1 MSLDIKEIKELHDKA
16 YQHGKITRE
25 RSADDSVF
33 YWVTQWDE
41 STLGESSLG
50 YKGEFNILRK
60 AGRQIIG
67 DLRANPV
74 QVDFEPKG
82 DSKDG
87 GDLIDGLYRSDDRVN
102 SSIEAYD
109 NAKQETVVA
118 GIGGWE
124 LFTEYETNQIG
135 DENQVIRRR
144 PIHEFNNNCFVDP
157 SAKALD
163 KSDADYYSILVPY
176 SHEGMEALIEELTGT
191 YEDLDVTTF
200 RNPEHSYTFPW
211 ISGKDEIFYA
221 VRFYHREKVK
231 DTVLRV
237 TDPLGQEMYYLKS
250 ATSEIMDELLA
261 EGYKSEETKDIERW
275 KITLYICNGQRII
288 KEYEVAG
295 QNIPVVPVYG
305 ERAFVEGEETYQ
317 GVTRLAKDP
326 QRLRNFQMSYLADI
340 VSRSPRPKPIF
351 NPEQIAGFEHM
362 YEETGAENNYPYYLQ
377 HRLDANGEPFP
388 IGSVGQMPEQNVPV
402 ALMQSIEYSR
412 EAVGDVAPANVSQ
425 DIADVDLSGK
435 AVAQLQARLD
445 EQSIVYQQNYKHALR
460 RDGEIYASMAS
471 IVYDAPRDVTLTN
484 PDGTRTTKQI
494 METKLDRETGELV
507 VLNDLTGL
515 EFEVFADIGPNYS
528 TKKEQTFEQLG
539 MMIEKAAI
547 IDPSLARMYM
557 LKQSEL
563 IDGVDMK
570 DVRDFAHKQLLIAGM
585 IEPDPE
591 NEEDMKI
598 MEQAAQQ
605 GQEPDAN
612 TLLAQAEME
621 KAKADQMQQ
630 QREMAKDQV
639 NAEQN
644 AHKLKIDEYRATTER
659 QTLSINTQVKIEEE
673 KLKHQRET
681 EKLKAE
687 NQTRIREKQIDM
699 ITQIRCK
706 DEPKEEKEEKKEEK
720 EESQPVIVNVV
731 EAAQPTR
738 KKISITNTP
747 GGMSGEIV
755 TEG

>member
-1 MSLDIKEIKELHDKA
+1 MSLDIDQIKVLHDKA
-16 YQHGKITRE
+16 YEHGKITRE
-25 RSADDSVF
+25 RAADDMVF

-82 DSKDG
+82 EDNQDG
-87 GDLIDGLYRSDDRVN
+87 GDLMDGLYRSADRLN

-109 NAKQETVVA
+109 TAKQESVVC
-118 GIGGWE
+118 GVGGWE

-135 DENQVIRRR
+135 DENQVIKRR
-144 PIHEFNNNCFVDP
+144 PIHEFNNNAFADP
-157 SAKALD
+157 SAKAMD

-176 SHEGMEALIEELTGT
+176 TRNGMEDLIEELTG
-191 YEDLDVTTF
+191 EQQDIEPSTF
-200 RNPEHSYTFPW
+200 RDPEHSYTFPW
-211 ISGKDEIFYA
+211 VSGKDEVFYA

-231 DTVLRV
+231 DTVIKV
-237 TDPLGQEMYYLKS
+237 TDPFGQVMYYLKS
-250 ATSEIMDELLA
+250 STEGIMDELLA
-261 EGYKSEETKDIERW
+261 EGYKSEDTKDIERW
-275 KITLYICNGQRII
+275 KITLYICNGERII
-288 KEYEVAG
+288 KKYDVAG
-295 QNIPVVPVYG
+295 QNIPVVPQYG

-351 NPEQIAGFEHM
+351 NPQQIQGFEHM
-362 YEETGAENNYPYYLQ
+362 YEETGAENNYPYLLQ
-377 HRLDANGEPFP
+377 HGKDADGNPLP
-388 IGSVGQMPEQNVPV
+388 IGPVAQMPEQNVPA

-445 EQSIVYQQNYKHALR
+445 EQSIVYQQNHKHALR
-460 RDGEIYASMAS
+460 RDGEIFASMAS
-471 IVYDAPRDVTLTN
+471 VVYDAPREVTVTN
-484 PDGTRTTKQI
+484 PDCTRTKKQI
-494 METKLDRETGELV
+494 MQSRMDKETGEMV
-507 VLNDLTGL
+507 VLNDLTGM

-539 MMIEKAAI
+539 LMIEKAAV

-563 IDGVDMK
+563 IDGVDMQ
-570 DVRDFAHKQLLIAGM
+570 DVREFAHKQLLIGGM

-591 NEEDMKI
+591 NEDDMKI

-605 GQEPDAN
+605 TQEPDAN

-621 KAKADQMQQ
+621 KAKADQMRE
-630 QREMAKDQV
+630 QREMAKDQID
-639 NAEQN
+639 AEQN
-644 AHKLKIDEYRATTER
+644 AVKLRIDEFRATTER
-659 QTLSINTQVKIEEE
+659 QELSINTQVEVE
-673 KLKHQRET
+673 KERLKHQREK
-681 EKLKAE
+681 EKLESDAS
-687 NQTRIREKQIDM
+687 TRIREKQIDM
-699 ITQIRCK
+699 ITAIKCK
-706 DEPKEEKEEKKEEK
+706 EPEKEEEKGEED
-720 EESQPVIVNVV
+720 ERQQVFVNIT

-747 GGMSGEIV
+747 GGMQGEIV